1 MKISFYN
8 DFRKGKC
15 INGNLI
21 ESLLNYILVKIS
33 AKNSLP
39 PKDIKI
45 YKLSAVR
52 EEASSR

>member
-45 YKLSAVR
+45 AK
-52 EEASSR
+52 